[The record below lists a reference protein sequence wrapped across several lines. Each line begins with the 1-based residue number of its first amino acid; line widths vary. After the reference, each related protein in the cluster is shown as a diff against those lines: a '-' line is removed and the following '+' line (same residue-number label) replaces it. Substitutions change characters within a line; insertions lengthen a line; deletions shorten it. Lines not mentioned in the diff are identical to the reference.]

1 MPASDV
7 CQGPCL
13 PYCSNRLTKLILL
26 ILVIILT
33 IIVIILSLRLYS
45 LSGEKLIPPSQAR
58 RLIESGEITQIID
71 IRTKF
76 EYDQGHYPNSIHLP
90 VNKISTE
97 TVKNLNKTTGTLVYC
112 NTGQRARYAV
122 NKLVK
127 LGFTNIFY
135 IDGTFDT
142 IM

>member
-127 LGFTNIFY
+127 LGLTNIFY

>member
-1 MPASDV
+1 MVRD
-7 CQGPCL
+7 CKGPCL
-13 PYCSNRLTKLILL
+13 PYCSETKTKVILGVVVGIL
-26 ILVIILT
+26 ILV
-33 IIVIILSLRLYS
+33 VIILALRLYS
-45 LSGEKLIPPSQAR
+45 LTGAKLIPPSQAK
-58 RLIESGEITQIID
+58 RLIESGEITQILD
-71 IRTKF
+71 IRTKV
-76 EYDQGHYPNSIHLP
+76 EYDLGHYPNSIHLP
-90 VNKISTE
+90 VNKISPE